1 MFTLLR
7 YFYDNRAMDKLYK
20 QDETKSVSS
29 LRHEGI
35 VVVNMAPYTETRHV
49 FNGHIVDPQSSG
61 CQHIDDADWNPFY
74 QLETPTFFHTFVSE
88 TQDAYTVTVT
98 LPSYI
103 TRYIRVQRHNRVL
116 AVVGKAMARRQWTD
130 AKKNKNE
137 GVEEGGEN
145 VHELWRV
152 YWRLFHL
159 PIQCDV
165 RGIRAWYGGEGMR
178 VVVPKRQGRVFRAV
192 NWVEERL
199 WTRRARTV
207 SVI

>member
-1 MFTLLR
+1 MLTLLR

-20 QDETKSVSS
+20 QGETKSVSS

-49 FNGHIVDPQSSG
+49 LNGHIVDPQSAT
-61 CQHIDDADWNPFY
+61 CQHIDDSDWNPFY

-88 TQDAYTVTVT
+88 SPEAYTLTVT

-130 AKKNKNE
+130 AKE
-137 GVEEGGEN
+137 GEN

-159 PIQCDV
+159 PMQCDV
-165 RGIRAWYGGEGMR
+165 RGVRAWYDAEGMR
-178 VVVPKRQGRVFRAV
+178 VVVPRRQGSVFRAV